1 MGLPQYST
9 ALSVKEVFVSFSLS
23 ILDTTATQ
31 ALNIVTIFR
40 EMDQEQPLFGSRGM
54 KAAVVQRV
62 QEVRNASAFGR
73 NFANLLY
80 TVFLSVKFCKRRRR
94 NIRSLV

>member
-1 MGLPQYST
+1 MGLPQNST

-23 ILDTTATQ
+23 ILDTTPTQ

-40 EMDQEQPLFGSRGM
+40 EMDQEQPSFGSKGI

-62 QEVRNASAFGR
+62 QEVKNESAFGR
-73 NFANLLY
+73 NFAYLLY
-80 TVFLSVKFCKRRRR
+80 TVFLSVKFCKRRRK

>member
-1 MGLPQYST
+1 MSLPQYST

-40 EMDQEQPLFGSRGM
+40 EMDQERPLFGSRGM

-62 QEVRNASAFGR
+62 QEVRNKVNRIIINQFFPKDHGA
-73 NFANLLY
+73 L
-80 TVFLSVKFCKRRRR
+80 
-94 NIRSLV
+94 